1 MVAAMRSGSRASTPE
16 ARWLPSYAPSE
27 AAHYLGIPVSTVR
40 YWCVGSKGNKR
51 LIEPAE
57 VSPLAL
63 SFVNLVELHVLGAIR
78 RRHLISMPKVRRTLE
93 FVSQKLGVDQ
103 PLARKSF
110 ETDGVDLFVEHY
122 GRLINATKQGQT
134 AMREVVG
141 RALVRVEWDQRG
153 LPVKLA
159 PFTRSDTASS
169 AEIIVIDPAVLSG
182 RAIIR
187 GTRIAV
193 DVVAE
198 RYKAGESI
206 RDLAHD
212 YGREAE
218 EIEEAIRCELQV
230 A

>member
-1 MVAAMRSGSRASTPE
+1 MTESAAVQSSE
-16 ARWLPSYAPSE
+16 ARQMPSYAPSE
-27 AAHYLGIPVSTVR
+27 AAHYLSIPVSTVR
-40 YWCVGSKGNKR
+40 YWCLGGSGNR
-51 LIEPAE
+51 PLLVPAE
-57 VSPLAL
+57 KRPLAL

-78 RRHLISMPKVRRTLE
+78 RKHLISMPKVRRTLDY
-93 FVSQKLGVDQ
+93 VSRTLKVVQ
-103 PLARKSF
+103 PLARKRF

-122 GRLINATKQGQT
+122 GRLINASQQGQT
-134 AMREVVG
+134 EMRELVG
-141 RALVRVEWDQRG
+141 AALVRVEWDRQG

-159 PFTRSDTASS
+159 PFTRSDVEKS

-182 RAIIR
+182 RAVIR

-206 RDLAHD
+206 SDLARD
-212 YGREAE
+212 YGRTAE
-218 EIEEAIRCELQV
+218 EIEEAIRCELRV